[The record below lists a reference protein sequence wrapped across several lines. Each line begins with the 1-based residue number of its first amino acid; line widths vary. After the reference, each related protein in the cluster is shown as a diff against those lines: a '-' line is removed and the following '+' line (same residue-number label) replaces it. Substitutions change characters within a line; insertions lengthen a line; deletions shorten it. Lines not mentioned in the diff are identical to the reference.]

1 MELEKGGVVEA
12 EGVDVDLENVYG
24 IMETQK
30 AMFSPGKEVY
40 QRLEAE

>member
-24 IMETQK
+24 IIEPQK
-30 AMFSPGKEVY
+30 AMFSPGKEVN
-40 QRLEAE
+40 QSLKAE